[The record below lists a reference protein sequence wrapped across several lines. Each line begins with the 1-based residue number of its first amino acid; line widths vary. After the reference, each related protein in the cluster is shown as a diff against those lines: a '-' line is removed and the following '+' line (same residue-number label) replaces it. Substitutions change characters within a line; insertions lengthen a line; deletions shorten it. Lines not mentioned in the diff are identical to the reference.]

1 MTCAAVLLALLYWT
15 DALSQLPHQLISPEP
30 PDDATS
36 PAFVV
41 RDLPGRGKGMIA
53 LRNIRVGIRCLGA
66 DNRLL
71 RYDCERLAG
80 RAVDPG
86 TTVDIGPARE

>member
-1 MTCAAVLLALLYWT
+1 VTCAAVLLALLYWT

-30 PDDATS
+30 PGDDATG

-53 LRNIRVGIRCLGA
+53 LRNIRVGIRVIWVQLT
-66 DNRLL
+66 DS
-71 RYDCERLAG
+71 YDM
-80 RAVDPG
+80 AVRD
-86 TTVDIGPARE
+86 